1 MNWVIIWFRWCSCR
15 SSDCFSLGWPMRDD
29 GDFFKSTRNKGQV
42 VLYSNSCQCL
52 TQIIPFVLHLMLLIF
67 QGRKAVQRK
76 SGSTGKSNFVE
87 MRSFWHLFRS
97 FDRLWTFYIL
107 ALQVSSSSRNSKL
120 LILLCVWDLL
130 RVVAAAVTIIL
141 ILLTREIIT
150 ITMIIPKKRNQ

>member
-1 MNWVIIWFRWCSCR
+1 
-15 SSDCFSLGWPMRDD
+15 MRDD

-107 ALQVSSSSRNSKL
+107 ALQVSSSSRNSKR

-130 RVVAAAVTIIL
+130 CVVAAAVTIIL
-141 ILLTREIIT
+141 IPLTREIIT

>member
-1 MNWVIIWFRWCSCR
+1 
-15 SSDCFSLGWPMRDD
+15 MRDD

-120 LILLCVWDLL
+120 LILLCLGSFAYGSSSSNDNFNTANKGNNNNNNDNSKKKKLI
-130 RVVAAAVTIIL
+130 TIIL
-141 ILLTREIIT
+141 
-150 ITMIIPKKRNQ
+150 

>member
-1 MNWVIIWFRWCSCR
+1 MNWVIIWFPWCSCR

>member
-1 MNWVIIWFRWCSCR
+1 MNWVIIWFPWCSCR

-107 ALQVSSSSRNSKL
+107 ALQVSSSSRNSKR

-130 RVVAAAVTIIL
+130 CVVAAAVTIIL
-141 ILLTREIIT
+141 IPLTREIIT

>member
-1 MNWVIIWFRWCSCR
+1 MNWVIIWFPWCSCR

-141 ILLTREIIT
+141 IPLTREIIT